1 MSQNLSFPSLNLCEV
16 AAFEEAAAVTN
27 AAERISPSFPS
38 LDSYEEAACYEAA
51 AVTNAAKRM
60 SIIPI
65 ILLGRESCLL

>member
-51 AVTNAAKRM
+51 ANTAASK
-60 SIIPI
+60 
-65 ILLGRESCLL
+65 LLAFMKIY